1 MGARA
6 ARAREKRSMKYSQ
19 VLVLALALGIASV
32 ARAETVQV
40 AVAANFTAPMQK
52 IATDFA
58 AATGH
63 EAVLVFGSTGKL
75 YAQIENGAPFG
86 VLLAADDTTPAK
98 LEREEAAV
106 PGTRRTYAIGKL
118 VLWSAKPG
126 VVDPKAEVLKKGSFK
141 HLAIANPQTAP
152 YGAAAIQVLTKLNLL
167 DALKPKFVQGENIT
181 QAHQFVATGNAEL
194 GFVALSQVMDD
205 GKIVSGSVWIVPND
219 LHAPLRQDAI
229 VLNAGKDNPAA
240 AALMEYLKGANAR
253 AVILGYG
260 YTL

>member
-1 MGARA
+1 
-6 ARAREKRSMKYSQ
+6 MKYSQ
-19 VLVLALALGIASV
+19 LLVLALALGIASV

-40 AVAANFTAPMQK
+40 AVAANFAAPMQK

-86 VLLAADDTTPAK
+86 VLLAADDTTPVK

-118 VLWSAKPG
+118 VLWSAQPG
-126 VVDPKAEVLKKGSFK
+126 VVDPKAEVLRQGSFK

-167 DALKPKFVQGENIT
+167 DALKPRFVQGENIT